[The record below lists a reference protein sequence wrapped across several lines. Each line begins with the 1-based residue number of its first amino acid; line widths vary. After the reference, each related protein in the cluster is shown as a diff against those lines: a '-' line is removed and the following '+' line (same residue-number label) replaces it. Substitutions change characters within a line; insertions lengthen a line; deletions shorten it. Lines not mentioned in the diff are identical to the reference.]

1 MKILKVI
8 IFIIISSLFGAN
20 FDLDLLSLRN
30 NKLNNSGRDNH
41 DIHIIGIMVDFESDD
56 DPKTTGDGQFLSE
69 SGSARERCVGDNFLV
84 DPPPHNAAYFE
95 SQIEAVKNYY
105 FNVSN
110 ENLDINFTMLQ
121 NTYSLENNMSY
132 YSVSDETI
140 GQLFSDALDV
150 SKSDWELV
158 VGINPTDDY
167 LFVVFHAGVGQDIS
181 FPYFDPANY
190 DIPSAYIEES
200 MLASDWVNNNGIE
213 EGIVMPETLNH
224 IYYDIVEDLFY
235 GVEDYCDY
243 QLGMTGLF
251 SLLVG
256 YALDFPVLYNT
267 ENGRAGVG
275 VFGLMDYGSNNGF
288 GVIPA
293 PPSPWTKIN
302 KGWASSISPS
312 IGSNTLVTDNISTAN
327 IHRIDVANNE
337 YLLVENRNNWVFPNT
352 ETEVDIDSLRR
363 RNKITNSSGDEVS
376 GHFFDVIRDNLAS
389 VGKMTIDSNTGVIT
403 GFDSY
408 DYGLPGSGILI
419 WEIND
424 TFNESEFIDGINNDP
439 NDKGIQIK
447 EADGAM
453 DIGFECYYWNP
464 AVCDIIVRGM
474 ADDMWHSE
482 NEAYFINNENQSNLI
497 FNDYTYPNSRSNL
510 GALSSIQLDSFGEIG
525 LFISYDYSLNP
536 WVDIVKISDQDIVI
550 LGSYVA
556 PWDTND
562 GDSVEEAMVYYKDGD
577 DLYRKGYLSGQ
588 QGLGFNPDRVAM
600 LWAPSGGISISDD
613 SLIDGDPVYI
623 TDDAELQSVNSI
635 GIFGYI
641 DNASILKESS
651 EGIALGDLDGDGLDE
666 IVLVNNNS
674 LDVQN
679 SNGSSV
685 DGFPISGN
693 FDSTVLIA
701 NILNDD
707 SPELVVRRD
716 NVIDFIDSQGN
727 LINSVASNSTQDLRL
742 LPSWGDKAAL
752 IDGNRML
759 LFPYDSDN
767 TFWTSKYGNDWNSKT
782 VDQFAMHTAASL
794 KSGQY
799 RFYNY
804 PNPVRD
810 GGTTFRFLYNVD
822 NMTPVIKLYDVQ
834 GTLKETIVPDA
845 SFTYQSDDYN
855 EILADL
861 SGYKAGVYF
870 AELKDGES
878 SVSIIKVAIIK

>member
-30 NKLNNSGRDNH
+30 DKLNNSVRDNH

-56 DPKTTGDGQFLSE
+56 DPKTTGDGKFLTDL
-69 SGSARERCVGDNFLV
+69 GSARERCVGDNFLV

-105 FNVSN
+105 YNVSN
-110 ENLDINFTMLQ
+110 GVFEIDFTMLGGS
-121 NTYSLENNMSY
+121 YSLQNSMSH

-140 GQLFSDALDV
+140 GQLFSDALDI
-150 SKSDWELV
+150 SKTDWEQV
-158 VGINPTDDY
+158 VGSSSLDDY

-190 DIPSAYIEES
+190 DIPSAFIEES
-200 MLASDWVNNNGIE
+200 MLASDWVNDNGIS

-302 KGWASSISPS
+302 QGWASSSYSS
-312 IGSNTLVTDNISTAN
+312 IGSNTLTDNI
-327 IHRIDVANNE
+327 HRLDVANNE
-337 YLLVENRNNWVFPNT
+337 YLLVENRNNWVFPDT
-352 ETEVDIDSLRR
+352 EVEVDIDSLRR

-376 GHFFDVIRDNLAS
+376 GHFFDVIEDNLAS

-424 TFNESEFIDGINNDP
+424 TFDESEFIDGINNDP

-474 ADDMWHSE
+474 ADDMWRSE
-482 NEAYFINNENQSNLI
+482 NEAYFINNETQSDII
-497 FNDYTYPNSRSNL
+497 FNDYTYPNSRSSL

-525 LFISYDYSLNP
+525 TSMSYDYSLNP
-536 WVDIVKISDQDIVI
+536 WVDMETISEENINI
-550 LGSYVA
+550 LGSGFSRYPEDFYNYPLQGPPFTIYYSVGLNTYRMTPYVTELINESEEYVSVLLY
-556 PWDTND
+556 DNNRIFVTEND
-562 GDSVEEAMVYYKDGD
+562 LVDGSDVYYDGTV
-577 DLYRKGYLSGQ
+577 LR
-588 QGLGFNPDRVAM
+588 
-600 LWAPSGGISISDD
+600 
-613 SLIDGDPVYI
+613 
-623 TDDAELQSVNSI
+623 SVNDI

-641 DNASILKESS
+641 DNASTLKESS
-651 EGIALGDLDGDGLDE
+651 EGVALGDLDSDGLDE
-666 IVLVNNNS
+666 VVLVSDNS
-674 LDVQN
+674 LDIQN
-679 SNGSSV
+679 SNGTSV

-701 NILNDD
+701 NILNDS
-707 SPELVVRRD
+707 SPELIVRRG
-716 NVIDFIDSQGN
+716 NVIDFIDNQGN

-742 LPSWGDKAAL
+742 LPWTDGIAL
-752 IDGNRML
+752 IDGSRML
-759 LFPYDSDN
+759 LFSYDSDN

-782 VDQFAMHTAASL
+782 VDQFAVHTAASL
-794 KSGQY
+794 NSGQY

>member
-1 MKILKVI
+1 LKILKVI

-105 FNVSN
+105 YNVSN
-110 ENLDINFTMLQ
+110 GVFEIDFTMLGS
-121 NTYSLENNMSY
+121 NYSLQNNMSY
-132 YSVSDETI
+132 YSVSDESI
-140 GQLFSDALDV
+140 GQLFSDALDI
-150 SKSDWELV
+150 SKTDWEQV
-158 VGINPTDDY
+158 VGSGSLDDY

-190 DIPSAYIEES
+190 DIPSAFIEES
-200 MLASDWVNNNGIE
+200 MLASDWVSDSGIS

-302 KGWASSISPS
+302 QGWASSSYSS
-312 IGSNTLVTDNISTAN
+312 IGSNTLTDNI
-327 IHRIDVANNE
+327 HRLDVANNE
-337 YLLVENRNNWVFPNT
+337 YLLVENRNNWVFPDT
-352 ETEVDIDSLRR
+352 EVEVDIDSLRR

-376 GHFFDVIRDNLAS
+376 GHFFDVIEDNLAS
-389 VGKMTIDSNTGVIT
+389 IGKMTIDSNTGVIT

-424 TFNESEFIDGINNDP
+424 TFDESEFIDGINNDP

-474 ADDMWHSE
+474 ADDMWRSE
-482 NEAYFINNENQSNLI
+482 NEAYFINNETQSDII
-497 FNDYTYPNSRSNL
+497 FNDYTYPNSRSSL

-525 LFISYDYSLNP
+525 TSMSYDYSLNP
-536 WVDIVKISDQDIVI
+536 WVDIETISEENINI
-550 LGSYVA
+550 LGSGISVYLDDFENYLGQGPPLTIYYSVGLNTYRMTPYV
-556 PWDTND
+556 TELIND
-562 GDSVEEAMVYYKDGD
+562 SEEYVSVLLYDNNRIFVTENDLVDGSDVYYDGTV
-577 DLYRKGYLSGQ
+577 LR
-588 QGLGFNPDRVAM
+588 
-600 LWAPSGGISISDD
+600 
-613 SLIDGDPVYI
+613 
-623 TDDAELQSVNSI
+623 SVNDI

-641 DNASILKESS
+641 DNASTLKESS
-651 EGIALGDLDGDGLDE
+651 EGVALGDLDGDGLDE
-666 IVLVNNNS
+666 VVLVSDNS
-674 LDVQN
+674 LDIQN
-679 SNGSSV
+679 SNGTSV

-701 NILNDD
+701 NILNDS
-707 SPELVVRRD
+707 SPELIVRRG
-716 NVIDFIDSQGN
+716 NVIDFIDNQGN

-742 LPSWGDKAAL
+742 LPWTDGIAL
-752 IDGNRML
+752 IDGSRML
-759 LFPYDSDN
+759 LFSYDSDN

-782 VDQFAMHTAASL
+782 VDQFAVHTAASL
-794 KSGQY
+794 NSGQY

-810 GGTTFRFLYNVD
+810 GSTTFRFLYNTE
-822 NMTPVIKLYDVQ
+822 NMSPLIKLYDVQ
-834 GTLKETIVPDA
+834 GTLKETIVPDV

-855 EILADL
+855 EISADF

-878 SVSIIKVAIIK
+878 SISIIKVAIIK

>member
-105 FNVSN
+105 YNVSN
-110 ENLDINFTMLQ
+110 GVFEIDFTMLGS
-121 NTYSLENNMSY
+121 NYSLQNNMSY
-132 YSVSDETI
+132 YSVSDESI
-140 GQLFSDALDV
+140 GQLFSDALDI
-150 SKSDWELV
+150 SKTDWEQV
-158 VGINPTDDY
+158 VGSGSLDDY

-190 DIPSAYIEES
+190 DIPSAFIEES
-200 MLASDWVNNNGIE
+200 MLASDWVSDSGIS

-302 KGWASSISPS
+302 QGWASSSYSS
-312 IGSNTLVTDNISTAN
+312 IGSNTLTDNI
-327 IHRIDVANNE
+327 HRLDVANNE
-337 YLLVENRNNWVFPNT
+337 YLLVENRNNWVFPDT
-352 ETEVDIDSLRR
+352 EVEVDIDSLRR

-376 GHFFDVIRDNLAS
+376 GHFFDVIEDNLAS
-389 VGKMTIDSNTGVIT
+389 IGKMTIDSNTGVIT

-424 TFNESEFIDGINNDP
+424 TFDESEFIDGINNDP

-474 ADDMWHSE
+474 ADDMWRSE
-482 NEAYFINNENQSNLI
+482 NEAYFINNETQSDII
-497 FNDYTYPNSRSNL
+497 FNDYTYPNSRSSL

-525 LFISYDYSLNP
+525 TSMSYDYSLNP
-536 WVDIVKISDQDIVI
+536 WVDIETISEENINI
-550 LGSYVA
+550 LGSGISVYLDDFENYLGQGPPLTIYYSVGLNTYRMTPYV
-556 PWDTND
+556 TELIND
-562 GDSVEEAMVYYKDGD
+562 SEEYVSVLLYDNNRIFVTENDLVDGSDVYYDGTV
-577 DLYRKGYLSGQ
+577 LR
-588 QGLGFNPDRVAM
+588 
-600 LWAPSGGISISDD
+600 
-613 SLIDGDPVYI
+613 
-623 TDDAELQSVNSI
+623 SVNDI

-641 DNASILKESS
+641 DNASTLKESS
-651 EGIALGDLDGDGLDE
+651 EGVALGDLDGDGLDE
-666 IVLVNNNS
+666 VVLVSDNS
-674 LDVQN
+674 LDIQN
-679 SNGSSV
+679 SNGTSV

-701 NILNDD
+701 NILNDS
-707 SPELVVRRD
+707 SPELIVRRG
-716 NVIDFIDSQGN
+716 NVIDFIDNQGN

-742 LPSWGDKAAL
+742 LPWTDGIAL
-752 IDGNRML
+752 IDGSRML
-759 LFPYDSDN
+759 LFSYDSDN

-782 VDQFAMHTAASL
+782 VDQFAVHTAASL
-794 KSGQY
+794 NSGQY

-810 GGTTFRFLYNVD
+810 GSTTFRFLYNTE
-822 NMTPVIKLYDVQ
+822 NMSPLIKLYDVQ
-834 GTLKETIVPDA
+834 GTLKETIVPDV

-855 EILADL
+855 EISADF

-878 SVSIIKVAIIK
+878 SISIIKVAIIK